1 MFYVKHLKKYIYLL
15 ILAALVLVIAHET
28 FSCVMWDPDPRPG
41 IEPGP
46 PAGGAQSFSHWA
58 REVRVLNISKVM
70 CLQLCAACDYQ
81 AMLNATETRSFC
93 GACESTH
100 PVLGLGAF
108 YSPGLHRSL
117 SPLRHRSKTGPQPFW
132 LSSFAA
138 AAQEQQERCHC
149 PESGKEGL
157 THRPPWE
164 VSKCAAL
171 GKCGTVVRARGKNT
185 NAIH

>member
-1 MFYVKHLKKYIYLL
+1 MFYVKHLKKYIYLF

-70 CLQLCAACDYQ
+70 YLQLCAACDYQ

-93 GACESTH
+93 GAWRIHSPC
-100 PVLGLGAF
+100 PGAGRLLF
-108 YSPGLHRSL
+108 SRTA
-117 SPLRHRSKTGPQPFW
+117 PLPLPPQ
-132 LSSFAA
+132 
-138 AAQEQQERCHC
+138 AQEQNWSPALLAVFVCSSSTR
-149 PESGKEGL
+149 
-157 THRPPWE
+157 
-164 VSKCAAL
+164 AAGAVPLPRKWKGRVNAQATL
-171 GKCGTVVRARGKNT
+171 GSQQMRRFGENAAR
-185 NAIH
+185 